1 MECGI
6 RENLWNRN
14 GMKVVESLWN
24 GMKVV
29 GSLWSGMEW
38 PTIVMEWKWNSNF

>member
-1 MECGI
+1 VVQKIIPCNGMECGI

-29 GSLWSGMEW
+29 GSLWSGME
-38 PTIVMEWKWNSNF
+38 

>member
-1 MECGI
+1 
-6 RENLWNRN
+6 
-14 GMKVVESLWN
+14 MKVVESLWN